1 MEILLAALLIL
12 SLIFLLFFVKCPYFL
27 HDCVF
32 IVRALGV
39 RSKRSKLRKKV
50 PFYTVLDCFL
60 DAVRRHPHKAFIIF
74 QDEVYTYLQ
83 VDRWS
88 NRAAHALRKHAA
100 LREGDTATLL
110 MGNEPNFIFLWLG
123 LLKIGCSASLLN
135 TNIRG
140 ESLLRCFMCCEGKVL
155 IAGAGN
161 YTSLHV
167 TCIYLAF
174 L

>member
-1 MEILLAALLIL
+1 MELLYAALVVL
-12 SLIFLLFFVKCPYFL
+12 SLIFLLFFVKFPFFL

-32 IVRALGV
+32 ITKMLWV
-39 RSKRSKLRKKV
+39 RSKRTKFRKKV

-60 DAVRRHPHKAFIIF
+60 DAVHRHPHKAFIIF
-74 QDEVYTYLQ
+74 EDEVYTYLQ

-88 NRAAHALRKHAA
+88 NRAAHALLKHTD

-110 MGNEPNFIFLWLG
+110 VGNEPNFIFLWIG
-123 LLKIGCSASLLN
+123 LMKIGCATSLLN

-140 ESLLRCFMCCEGKVL
+140 KSLLQCFMCCEAKVL

-161 YTSLHV
+161 TH
-167 TCIYLAF
+167 AF
-174 L
+174 IRD